1 MQQRS
6 QSREWAPA
14 SGRTLEAR
22 LYSMVRLG
30 QSLLVHGAVGQ
41 RSQGPVQRSREWLAG
56 LVAGILNRLYEV
68 ARTRLRDAYASEPR
82 GPGSTPPRD
91 TPEDQGGAPR
101 HEQVFT
107 DQEDPFAQY
116 YANLEIPQGS
126 DLNTARRAWK
136 RLMKRYHPD
145 LHSGDPER
153 VKVANELSAKL
164 TEAYRAL
171 EVKLSGGEAGT
182 SSF

>member
-1 MQQRS
+1 M
-6 QSREWAPA
+6 
-14 SGRTLEAR
+14 
-22 LYSMVRLG
+22 
-30 QSLLVHGAVGQ
+30 
-41 RSQGPVQRSREWLAG
+41 
-56 LVAGILNRLYEV
+56 AGILNRLYEL
-68 ARTRLRDAYASEPR
+68 ARTRLHDASASEPR
-82 GPGSTPPRD
+82 VRGSTPPRD
-91 TPEDQGGAPR
+91 TAEDQGAPPC
-101 HEQVFT
+101 HEQVFAE
-107 DQEDPFAQY
+107 DEDPFAQY